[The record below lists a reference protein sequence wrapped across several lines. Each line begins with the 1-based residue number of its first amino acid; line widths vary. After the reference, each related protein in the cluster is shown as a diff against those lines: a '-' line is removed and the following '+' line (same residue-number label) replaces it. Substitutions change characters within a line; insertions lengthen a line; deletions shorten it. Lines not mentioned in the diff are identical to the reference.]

1 MRSDFLVPEFYEQ
14 IKNQLILAS
23 LVGMGT
29 SFFIKEKNNTRT
41 PLLSVLCRPITT
53 STKPVRCSGP
63 IERLSIS
70 LCTRQ
75 LKAPKRHSQEVNR
88 KCTRYEIR
96 RAGFGSKI
104 YRAGIKS
111 REAPGGCS

>member
-1 MRSDFLVPEFYEQ
+1 MRSDFFSARILRANQKPAHFGLLGWDGDFFFY
-14 IKNQLILAS
+14 KR
-23 LVGMGT
+23 
-29 SFFIKEKNNTRT
+29 KNTRT
-41 PLLSVLCRPITT
+41 PLFYVLCRPITT

-63 IERLSIS
+63 IERLSVS

-88 KCTRYEIR
+88 KCTRDEIR

-104 YRAGIKS
+104 YRTGIKS
-111 REAPGGCS
+111 RETPGGCS